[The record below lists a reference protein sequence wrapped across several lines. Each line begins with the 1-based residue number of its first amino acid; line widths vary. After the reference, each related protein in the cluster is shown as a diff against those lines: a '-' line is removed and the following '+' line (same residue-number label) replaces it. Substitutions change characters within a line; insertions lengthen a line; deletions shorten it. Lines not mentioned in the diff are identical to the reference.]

1 MIQYLAIIPL
11 LKRNTSKENIMENS
25 IMNTENNINILTQ
38 LKNVNNF
45 PIKPRK
51 LKTLIWDGVSYFSE
65 IAYIE
70 LTICP
75 THITIALNGNN
86 ILSAIR
92 YDLKE
97 MESLGLT
104 LPEKND
110 SFSFEFNGEDFDSE
124 FKQHLQLRHN
134 WEEKSYKLVGFWID
148 DSYNLNELINEWLL
162 RIFKVKQD

>member
-1 MIQYLAIIPL
+1 MCLIQCLATIQP
-11 LKRNTSKENIMENS
+11 LKRNRPKENTMENG
-25 IMNTENNINILTQ
+25 IMNTENNINILTR

-45 PIKPRK
+45 PIKLRK

-75 THITIALNGNN
+75 THFTIVLNGNN

-92 YDLKE
+92 YNLKE
-97 MESLGLT
+97 MENLGLT

-124 FKQHLQLRHN
+124 FKQHLQLRDN

-162 RIFKVKQD
+162 RIFKVK

>member
-1 MIQYLAIIPL
+1 MRLIQCLATIQPL
-11 LKRNTSKENIMENS
+11 EQNISKELIMENNT
-25 IMNTENNINILTQ
+25 MNTENNINILTQ

-51 LKTLIWDGVSYFSE
+51 LKTLIWNGASYFSE
-65 IAYIE
+65 ITYIE

-75 THITIALNGNN
+75 THITITLNGNN

-92 YDLKE
+92 YNLKE

-110 SFSFEFNGEDFDSE
+110 SFSFKFNGEDFDSE
-124 FKQHLQLRHN
+124 FKQHLQLRDN
-134 WEEKSYKLVGFWID
+134 WEEKSYNLVGFWID
-148 DSYNLNELINEWLL
+148 DSYNLDELINEWLL
-162 RIFKVKQD
+162 RIFKVK

>member
-1 MIQYLAIIPL
+1 
-11 LKRNTSKENIMENS
+11 MENS
-25 IMNTENNINILTQ
+25 TVNTENNINLLTQ

-45 PIKPRK
+45 LIKPRK
-51 LKTLIWDGVSYFSE
+51 LKTLIWNGASYFLE

-70 LTICP
+70 LTISP
-75 THITIALNGNN
+75 THITITLNGNN

-92 YDLKE
+92 YDIKE

-110 SFSFEFNGEDFDSE
+110 SFSFEFNGENFDSE
-124 FKQHLQLRHN
+124 FQQHLQLRHN

-148 DSYNLNELINEWLL
+148 DPYNLDELINEWLL
-162 RIFKVKQD
+162 RIFKVKQN